1 LQTARR
7 FSNDDPFRSIL
18 ITGASSGIGR
28 ATALRLARHGWRV
41 FATVRKDSD
50 AEALKA
56 EAHGHLET
64 IHLDVADPVSIA
76 AAAREVKKRLEQ
88 RGLDALL
95 NNAGIGITAPVEHT
109 SPEQLRN
116 IFEINL
122 FGQVAVIQAFLPLI
136 RRAKGR
142 IVNIGSVGD
151 HITPPF
157 GGALAASKTAFASM
171 SSALRLELRP
181 QGIHVCIVEPGS
193 INTPAVEKTLGGV
206 EEKIAALP
214 PEGGKLYG
222 AAMRKAMSTFAKKEH
237 SGSSPEAVAKV
248 IERALNARNPQTR
261 YSAGKDSRKLSLL
274 ARFLPERLLDR
285 AILKV
290 FGLPTSFGRAVQ

>member
-1 LQTARR
+1 MQFAKP
-7 FSNDDPFRSIL
+7 FSNDDPHRAIL

-41 FATVRKDSD
+41 FATVRKESD
-50 AEALKA
+50 AETLKA
-56 EAHGHLET
+56 EAPGDLET
-64 IHLDVADPVSIA
+64 IYLDVADPISIA
-76 AAAREVKKRLEQ
+76 AAAREVEKRLEQ
-88 RGLDALL
+88 SGLDGLL

-109 SPEQLRN
+109 SRDQLEH

-122 FGQVAVIQAFLPLI
+122 FGQIALIQAFLPLI
-136 RRAKGR
+136 RRANGR

-157 GGALAASKTAFASM
+157 GGALAASKAAFASM

-206 EEKIAALP
+206 EEKIAVLP
-214 PEGGKLYG
+214 PGGATLYG
-222 AAMRKAMSTFAKKEH
+222 AAMRQAMSTFAKKEH

-248 IERALNARNPQTR
+248 VERALNARHPQTR
-261 YSAGKDSRKLSLL
+261 YPAGKDSRKLSLL

-290 FGLPTSFGRAVQ
+290 FGLPTSFGKPVQ

>member
-1 LQTARR
+1 MRTAKP
-7 FSNDDPFRSIL
+7 FSNDYSHRSIL

-41 FATVRKDSD
+41 FATIRRESD
-50 AEALKA
+50 AEALRS
-56 EAHGHLET
+56 EAQGDIET

-76 AAAREVKKRLEQ
+76 AAAQEIEKRLEE

-109 SPEQLRN
+109 SPDQLRN

-122 FGQVAVIQAFLPLI
+122 FGQIAVIQAFLPLI
-136 RRAKGR
+136 RRANGR
-142 IVNIGSVGD
+142 VINIGSVGD

-157 GGALAASKTAFASM
+157 GGALAASKAAFASM

-193 INTPAVEKTLGGV
+193 IDTPAVEKTLGAV
-206 EEKIAALP
+206 EEKIASLP
-214 PEGGKLYG
+214 LDAARLYG
-222 AAMRKAMSTFAKKEH
+222 PAMRKVTVTFAKKEH
-237 SGSSPEAVAKV
+237 SGSPPETVAKV
-248 IERALNARNPQTR
+248 VERALNERNPQTR
-261 YSAGKDSRKLSLL
+261 YPAGKDSRKLSLL
-274 ARFLPERLLDR
+274 ARFLPERILDR

-290 FGLPTSFGRAVQ
+290 FGLPTTFGRPVQ